1 MFNVM
6 ILRCIVGS
14 LVDFLSE
21 FLHFTNQ
28 VLKLSLLRM
37 LPRLE
42 YVALRLLQIIGEHK
56 VLLLDIRRL
65 NLDLF
70 VLNFNLS
77 HFLTLTLLGV
87 NHVFQCLLNVLSRI
101 AQNPGRDGINHLA
114 KLMGFRELGVRNFN
128 PVVVLVD
135 LLDAFAFAALPDQ
148 V

>member
-6 ILRCIVGS
+6 ILRCVMGS

-42 YVALRLLQIIGEHK
+42 YVALRLLQIIGKHK

-65 NLDLF
+65 DLDLF

-87 NHVFQCLLNVLSRI
+87 NQVFQCLLNVLSRI
-101 AQNPGRDGINHLA
+101 AQNPGRDGIDHLA

>member
-101 AQNPGRDGINHLA
+101 AQNPGRDGIDHLA
-114 KLMGFRELGVRNFN
+114 KLMGLRELGVRNFHS
-128 PVVVLVD
+128 VVVLVD